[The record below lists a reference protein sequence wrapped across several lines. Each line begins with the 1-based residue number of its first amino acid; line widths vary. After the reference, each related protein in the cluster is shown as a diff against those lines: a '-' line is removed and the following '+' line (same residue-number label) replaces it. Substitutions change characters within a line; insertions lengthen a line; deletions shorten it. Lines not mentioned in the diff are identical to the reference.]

1 MTGRTERR
9 GGRSPGNEEQTA
21 VALPLAGKI
30 AIVTGASSGIGAATA
45 KAMVAAGAGVVL
57 VGRDSD
63 RLARTAQDA
72 DPSGA
77 ATEVVVADITEA
89 GAPQRIASAALDRF
103 GAIDSIVHSAGLFE
117 PLPFLESSLESFDRQ
132 WALNVR
138 APFALTQ
145 AVLPHL
151 REGASV
157 IFVSSIAGHVAFPSS
172 AAYCATKGAI
182 ELMTRALAVELAPQ
196 GIRVNA
202 VAPGNVRTP
211 MNEHLLASADYE
223 AAMVDRTPFG
233 RVGLVEDIAPVVVF
247 MASDAA
253 RYVHGTSLLV
263 DGGWAAQ

>member
-1 MTGRTERR
+1 
-9 GGRSPGNEEQTA
+9 
-21 VALPLAGKI
+21 
-30 AIVTGASSGIGAATA
+30 
-45 KAMVAAGAGVVL
+45 
-57 VGRDSD
+57 
-63 RLARTAQDA
+63 
-72 DPSGA
+72 
-77 ATEVVVADITEA
+77 
-89 GAPQRIASAALDRF
+89 
-103 GAIDSIVHSAGLFE
+103 VHSAGLFE

-151 REGASV
+151 GEGASV